1 MRGWEEMASERYP
14 LLSTASQ
21 LFFRFVFRVLLSSFA
36 NHYVNAMRR
45 IMKDEIKNNS
55 KVESEF
61 MIRPVTQRSDGVS
74 HDSFQVN

>member
-21 LFFRFVFRVLLSSFA
+21 LFLCFVFGVPLSFSA

-45 IMKDEIKNNS
+45 IMKDEIKR
-55 KVESEF
+55 EF
-61 MIRPVTQRSDGVS
+61 MIRPVTLT
-74 HDSFQVN
+74 